1 VRLPTRKGA
10 NGVSAATR
18 TVGAQAAFGIGLRRG
33 DLAQHLDTLLDLF
46 GQAQAVATGGATAVV
61 PAAIA
66 AAAVPPTGTVALTTV
81 EPAKPTWVEA
91 ARAAPALAHR
101 LAILW
106 DTLVALTYD
115 VSATGGASAAGTTAS
130 GLTPAD
136 CLWKLV
142 VHAADAAARVPP
154 DLVPAVHL
162 LLLAPAL
169 AGLAPNRLNARVG
182 PWSGTLPAVGD
193 CLNRLSL
200 CGTPEHEFVAF
211 FAAIGYLT
219 WSLSVPAS

>member
-33 DLAQHLDTLLDLF
+33 DLAQHMDTLLELF
-46 GQAQAVATGGATAVV
+46 GQALAVATGGA
-61 PAAIA
+61 A
-66 AAAVPPTGTVALTTV
+66 AAAPAPAATAAAAAAAPAGTVALTAV
-81 EPAKPTWVEA
+81 EPAKPTWADA
-91 ARAAPALAHR
+91 ARAAPALGHR
-101 LAILW
+101 LANLW

-115 VSATGGASAAGTTAS
+115 VSAAGGASAAGAAAS
-130 GLTPAD
+130 GAPPAD

-162 LLLAPAL
+162 LLLEPAL
-169 AGLAPNRLNARVG
+169 AGLPPNRLNARVG
-182 PWSGTLPAVGD
+182 AWSGTLPAVGD
-193 CLNRLSL
+193 GLSRLSL
-200 CGTPEHEFVAF
+200 CGTPEHGSCCVD
-211 FAAIGYLT
+211 AATG
-219 WSLSVPAS
+219 S